1 MSRGKYEFSRIF
13 YDMGFRENLKSEL
26 RYADMPVKELAVRS
40 GIKKGTIE
48 SYLNVQECTPSAIAA
63 VSIAKAL
70 GVSVE
75 YLVEGTEG
83 GKNRPLAA
91 LPQDIQAIVQASEQ
105 LNARDRQVVLTLA
118 NTLRKR

>member
-1 MSRGKYEFSRIF
+1 
-13 YDMGFRENLKSEL
+13 MGFRENLKSEL
-26 RYADMPVKELAVRS
+26 RYADMPVKELAFRS
-40 GIKKGTIE
+40 GIKQKTLE
-48 SYLNVQECTPSAIAA
+48 SYLSIHECTPSATAA

-83 GKNRPLAA
+83 RESRPLSSF
-91 LPQDIQAIVQASEQ
+91 PQDIQDIVQAAAQ
-105 LNARDRQVVLTLA
+105 LNTRDRQVVLTLA

>member
-1 MSRGKYEFSRIF
+1 
-13 YDMGFRENLKSEL
+13 MGFRENLKAEL
-26 RYADMPVKELAVRS
+26 QFAGIPVKELAARS
-40 GIKKGTIE
+40 GIKKGTLD
-48 SYLNVQECTPSAIAA
+48 SYLNVNGYTPSATAA

-83 GKNRPLAA
+83 GKNRPRSS
-91 LPQDIQAIVQASEQ
+91 LPQDIQDIVQAVAQ
-105 LNARDRQVVLTLA
+105 LNTRDRQVVLTLA